1 MENRISELE
10 DSIRLLMARIE
21 EGLRKQ
27 NEMAAKIEFLEYEL
41 ENTVGIDV
49 KMMEQSHQRLKHK
62 QSRIEKKRLIGYKVV
77 KSNTEC
83 SEEFENTVIQHV
95 QEGWMI
101 HDGLC
106 LADRYLC
113 QALVKYA

>member
-21 EGLRKQ
+21 EGLWKQ

-62 QSRIEKKRLIGYKVV
+62 QSRIDKKRLIGYKV
-77 KSNTEC
+77 KYFSTNNIN
-83 SEEFENTVIQHV
+83 SQHPLFRDK
-95 QEGWMI
+95 E
-101 HDGLC
+101 
-106 LADRYLC
+106 
-113 QALVKYA
+113 